1 VQSHSGCTRTQSLAG
16 ADNIQQVLEE
26 GCGVV
31 VKAGVNVGVEPSD
44 TRSGFVL

>member
-16 ADNIQQVLEE
+16 ANDMHQVVEE
-26 GCGVV
+26 GCEVV
-31 VKAGVNVGVEPSD
+31 VETGVNVGTEPPD